1 MRISTVT
8 FDASLSE
15 FDLPCPDGGEVIEMR
30 MSVHGHCEA
39 VIRSDD
45 GDPAPSTV
53 PVLILREDMGS
64 EGGGP
69 MAGWRHVGSWRYMSG
84 TIAHGFVAV
93 DCLTKT
99 VQAATPKKSKKSPP
113 VDIGSAGQ

>member
-15 FDLPCPDGGEVIEMR
+15 FDLP
-30 MSVHGHCEA
+30 A
-39 VIRSDD
+39 Q
-45 GDPAPSTV
+45 T
-53 PVLILREDMGS
+53 
-64 EGGGP
+64 
-69 MAGWRHVGSWRYMSG
+69 
-84 TIAHGFVAV
+84 GFVAV